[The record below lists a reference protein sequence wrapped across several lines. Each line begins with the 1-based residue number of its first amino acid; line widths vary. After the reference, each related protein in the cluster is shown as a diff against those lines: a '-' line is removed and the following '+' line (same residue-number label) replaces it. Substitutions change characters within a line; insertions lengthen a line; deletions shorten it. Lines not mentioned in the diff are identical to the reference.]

1 MWKKLRYRDGKQDE
15 QHRGLAKEIKR
26 VEICMTID
34 WGCVH
39 LNVNNINHFIQI
51 NKKFLIFRCSFKT
64 FTTNCAEIVNDD
76 E

>member
-1 MWKKLRYRDGKQDE
+1 MWKKLGYRDGKQDE
-15 QHRGLAKEIKR
+15 HNGGLAKEIKR

-51 NKKFLIFRCSFKT
+51 KTFLDFFVVLFQT